1 MTTTVRVEGV
11 KQTLNELRSIDPE
24 LRKSFNKN
32 AREVTRP
39 LVQTAQASYQS
50 VDFPSG
56 TSRTWLQ
63 RGRPVFPLL
72 TRLAVRGVTT
82 KISTSRKSA
91 GAIVVVQSNAGA
103 AVFEFAR
110 NGLLGEAFTRK
121 NGAPARVM
129 WKAADQTLPAVQN
142 EMTRLVNDVAETVE
156 RRLY

>member
-1 MTTTVRVEGV
+1 MTTTIRVEGV
-11 KQTLNELRSIDPE
+11 KQTLNDLRSIDPE
-24 LRKSFNKN
+24 LRKAFNKN

-39 LVQTAQASYQS
+39 LVQSAQAAYQS
-50 VDFPSG
+50 ADFPSG
-56 TSRTWLQ
+56 TSRSWAV

-103 AVFEFAR
+103 AVYEFAQT
-110 NGLLGEAFTRK
+110 GLLGQAFTMK

-156 RRLY
+156 RRMY